1 MSGSE
6 TTSDRVADPPLS
18 LRVLG
23 AGEKRALP
31 ETLVTTSPRLVLE
44 PDPPRLVSE
53 SDPGWSQNQT
63 LPGWSQ
69 NQTLPGWSQN
79 QTLPGLSSQFTHTTI
94 KNWSQGR
101 SGNVTVK
108 AQVYL
113 RFPPQHTMKGTDF
126 SIGVRHFTHFFITE
140 AQAAE
145 TKHTY
150 KGALSHT
157 PLALGMR
164 LCYIE

>member
-23 AGEKRALP
+23 AGEKKALP

-53 SDPGWSQNQT
+53 PDPPSLVSEPDPPSLVSEPDPPRPSLSVDTYCNQK
-63 LPGWSQ
+63 LE
-69 NQTLPGWSQN
+69 
-79 QTLPGLSSQFTHTTI
+79 
-94 KNWSQGR
+94 

-108 AQVYL
+108 VQVDL